1 MLNSC
6 KLDLAKRLK
15 AEVLN
20 KFGNSKVELETL
32 IHEVVDSLGLN
43 DPSEQQSLFNEI
55 LSWVTEDIH
64 AIPKTTKEN
73 IITKL
78 AFATEEMFLLIK
90 NKK

>member
-6 KLDLAKRLK
+6 KLELAKRLK

-20 KFGNSKVELETL
+20 KFGNSKIELEIL

-55 LSWVTEDIH
+55 LS
-64 AIPKTTKEN
+64 
-73 IITKL
+73 
-78 AFATEEMFLLIK
+78 
-90 NKK
+90 